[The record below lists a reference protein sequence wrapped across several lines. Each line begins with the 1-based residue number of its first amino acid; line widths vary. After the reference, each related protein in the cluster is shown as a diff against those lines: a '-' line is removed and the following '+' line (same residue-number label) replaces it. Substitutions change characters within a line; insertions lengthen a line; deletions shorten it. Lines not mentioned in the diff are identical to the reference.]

1 MKKLFITGILGL
13 AIFSTFAQDANKKN
27 TTSMKIVIDDNG
39 KKQIIEKIF
48 SDDELAQ
55 KEIKKF
61 SDSLDISMKQ
71 SDGKRKIVTV
81 NVNKNRSEFSPS
93 DSTKKSRRVIIHK
106 EGEPGP
112 QSEKDIMILR
122 NDGRKGALVKRF
134 GRLGEDKMKDKM
146 EDSDED
152 IHVFVEKPQ
161 AFGQDPLPPR
171 ATMRL
176 GERKIKDFEMPLKQ
190 QRQSKTIKG
199 LIAHPNNPFNGK
211 INVRFNAIQKGDVII
226 AVTDVNGKEI
236 ASESVKNFEGK
247 YMGQIDLKKSGNG
260 IYFVRVVQNGD
271 GLVMRVEVE

>member
-93 DSTKKSRRVIIHK
+93 DSSKTTRRFIIQDDGRMGSPAENDVIFF
-106 EGEPGP
+106 
-112 QSEKDIMILR
+112 R
-122 NDGRKGALVKRF
+122 NDGKNRPLVKPL
-134 GRLGEDKMKDKM
+134 GRPGDV
-146 EDSDED
+146 
-152 IHVFVEKPQ
+152 I
-161 AFGQDPLPPR
+161 
-171 ATMRL
+171 MRRDRL
-176 GERKIKDFEMPLKQ
+176 DRDDVILRKLKE